1 MKTIS
6 CLDDCLDYVLHLGL
20 VKVEKSPGWIPAWQW
35 NACELCDK
43 MLFLSGQKTWFHKEF
58 IPFGVECERATGR
71 IKVQYPNSSTIAGF
85 VHSDT

>member
-20 VKVEKSPGWIPAWQW
+20 VKVGKSPGWIPAWQW

-58 IPFGVECERATGR
+58 KPFNVEFKRDKNVV
-71 IKVQYPNSSTIAGF
+71 KVNYHGSKAIAGF
-85 VHSDT
+85 IRI